1 MSTSRILVV
10 QGSDKARQKLG
21 AMLSGLGYEV
31 ESSASAVFATS
42 LTADNLPDLVVL
54 DDKVGDTSG
63 AEIVGNLRAMPLGK
77 QLPVLLTVGERSRMD
92 QLRIALEVGANDAVD
107 RRARD
112 IEIANRVRRLLSA
125 RDADGAPARTAN
137 TVTIVSARGGSGKT
151 VLACN
156 LAVAIAR
163 YSGETVALLDL
174 NLEFGT
180 THTLLGLQPRDTLS
194 QIAHAAAEDTSD
206 EDFDAMLLHHAS
218 GVRLLPALAQPGD
231 SEKLNDA
238 TVLALLNRLRRTYDH
253 LIIDGRPSYR
263 EFMID
268 LWDASD
274 TLVVPCPADVPSVAV
289 TNALLSAFERVG
301 VISDKVVV
309 VVNNI
314 IPRPGLTPGEIQKF
328 LDQPVV
334 TIPHG
339 GDAMQLSVNKGRP
352 YILDHSSDPTGL
364 AIRNLADQL
373 LSLHVG
379 GTGSA

>member
-1 MSTSRILVV
+1 
-10 QGSDKARQKLG
+10 
-21 AMLSGLGYEV
+21 MLIELGYQV
-31 ESSASAVFATS
+31 ETSANAGFAAS
-42 LTADNLPDLVVL
+42 LTADALPDLVIL
-54 DDKVGDTSG
+54 DDKVGDTPG
-63 AEIVGNLRAMPLGK
+63 AEIVAKLRAMPVGK

-92 QLRIALEVGANDAVD
+92 QLRIALDVGANDAVD

-112 IEIANRVRRLLSA
+112 MEIANRVRRLLAA
-125 RDADGAPARTAN
+125 RDTDGVAARTAN

-180 THTLLGLQPRDTLS
+180 THTLLGLQPRETLS
-194 QIAHAAAEDTSD
+194 RIAQAAAGDTSD

-231 SEKLNDA
+231 SERLNDA
-238 TVLALLNRLRRTYDH
+238 TVTALLNRLRRTYDH
-253 LIIDGRPSYR
+253 LVIDGRPSYR

-274 TLVVPCPADVPSVAV
+274 SVVVPCPADVPSVAV

-301 VISDKVVV
+301 VISEKVAV
-309 VVNNI
+309 VVNNLTA
-314 IPRPGLTPGEIQKF
+314 RPGLSAGQIQRF
-328 LDQPVV
+328 LDRPVV
-334 TIPHG
+334 SIPHG

-352 YILDHSSDPTGL
+352 YILDHSADATGL

-373 LSLHVG
+373 LSLYAG
-379 GTGSA
+379 GSGSA